1 MRDIRPAVVNIVN
14 PGFQSDRAMG
24 ENCLIRHHLII
35 AGTGRAGT
43 SLLVKILNACGL
55 ETELNRGNGY
65 FWDDRANAGI
75 ETLPLAGQEHPYVIK
90 SPWTYQFL
98 DELLSRKDVRID
110 GLIVPVRDLREA
122 AASRIVI
129 ELQNMHRSAPEF
141 DELLAGWR
149 DWGLTP
155 GGVTY
160 SLEPVDQARIL
171 GQSLHLLLERALE
184 HEIPI
189 CLVKFPKFAHDPMYL
204 YRNLTPFISR
214 RVDGTSLKRSFT
226 RSFHRNRYACHRSS
240 LSPRTALR
248 PSRR

>member
-141 DELLAGWR
+141 DELLAGWPR
-149 DWGLTP
+149 LGTNARWGHIFFRAGRPSTNF
-155 GGVTY
+155 GA
-160 SLEPVDQARIL
+160 EPAFVARK
-171 GQSLHLLLERALE
+171 G
-184 HEIPI
+184 
-189 CLVKFPKFAHDPMYL
+189 
-204 YRNLTPFISR
+204 
-214 RVDGTSLKRSFT
+214 
-226 RSFHRNRYACHRSS
+226 
-240 LSPRTALR
+240 PRT
-248 PSRR
+248 